1 VSAETTSRTDATTLD
16 AIGELAAAALRKV
29 RRGDEISPR
38 LLDVDDAGRYLA
50 MSDKG
55 VRELIMQG
63 EIPFIQK
70 VPGRSPYLLDVRDL
84 DLWIEKHKRRP

>member
-1 VSAETTSRTDATTLD
+1 VSAETTSRTEAETLD
-16 AIGELAAAALRKV
+16 AIGELAAAVLRKV
-29 RRGDEISPR
+29 RRGGEISPR